1 MNEPQPRARVL
12 VVDDEP
18 DLIRILQF
26 GLQAIGFQIETASDG
41 QEALKKAREQKPD
54 IILLDLMLP
63 KLDGYKVCRLLKF
76 DERYKNIP
84 IIILSARTQEGDQL
98 GVLDVGLSPDGKQA
112 GVTLVYPTPEFGAA
126 AFLRTTPTTAGGK
139 PTEVGSAGITPPPW
153 LGPGVYVP
161 DTAAP

>member
-1 MNEPQPRARVL
+1 MNAGQPRARVL
-12 VVDDEP
+12 VVDDEA
-18 DLIRILQF
+18 DLVRILQF
-26 GLQAIGFQIETASDG
+26 GLQGIGYQVETASDG

-98 GVLDVGLSPDGKQA
+98 LAMEMGANRFITKPYDFQEVLGHIEALLKSV
-112 GVTLVYPTPEFGAA
+112 PT
-126 AFLRTTPTTAGGK
+126 
-139 PTEVGSAGITPPPW
+139 GS
-153 LGPGVYVP
+153 
-161 DTAAP
+161 